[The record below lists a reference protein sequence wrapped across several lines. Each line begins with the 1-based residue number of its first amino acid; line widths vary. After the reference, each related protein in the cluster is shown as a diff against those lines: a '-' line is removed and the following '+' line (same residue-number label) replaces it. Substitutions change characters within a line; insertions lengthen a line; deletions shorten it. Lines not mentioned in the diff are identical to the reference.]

1 MDETLLQI
9 AQKQL
14 GSAKRVLIVSHIR
27 PDGDAIGSLLGL
39 GLSLQAAGKDV
50 QMVLADGV
58 PMNFRYLQ
66 GSEDI
71 RTQPEGEF
79 DLIAVVDCSDLERVG
94 NALDGYREPDIN
106 IDHHPT
112 NLNFARLNLVE
123 PSAVATAEIL
133 AEILPVFGFS
143 ITPNVAAAL
152 LNGVVTDTLGFRTY
166 NTSPKSL
173 RIAAELMELGGNLP
187 ELYHRS
193 LLGHSY
199 EAVKYWGSG
208 ITRLQREDK
217 ILWTA
222 LTREDRQAAGYRG
235 RDDADLI
242 NVLTSIDHAKIVLI
256 FIEQNDGKVK
266 VSWRSQPGIDVS
278 QIALRFG
285 GGGHEAASGAMIDGS
300 LEDVQAQVLHATRA
314 LFDET

>member
-14 GSAKRVLIVSHIR
+14 SSANRILVASHIR

-50 QMVLADGV
+50 QMVLSDGV
-58 PMNFRYLQ
+58 PLNFRHLQ
-66 GSEDI
+66 GSEEI
-71 RTQPEGEF
+71 RNQPEGEF

-94 NALDGYREPDIN
+94 NALNGYPEPDIN
-106 IDHHPT
+106 VDHHPT

-133 AEILPVFGFS
+133 AEVLPKFGLPVTAG
-143 ITPNVAAAL
+143 VAAAL

-173 RIAAELMELGGNLP
+173 RVAADLMELGGNLP

-193 LLGHSY
+193 LLEHSY

-208 ITRLQREDK
+208 IARLQREGK

-242 NVLTSIDHAKIVLI
+242 NILTSINSAEIVLI

-266 VSWRSQPGIDVS
+266 VSWRSQPGMDVS

-285 GGGHEAASGAMIDGS
+285 GGGHEAVSGAMIEGS
-300 LEDVQAQVLHATRA
+300 LKDVQTQVLHATRA
-314 LFDET
+314 LFDGK